1 MSEEKKAGLGKGRSR
16 LLYQI
21 SFLLVIVLVI
31 IGVTI
36 FLVVNGAMNRLIE
49 EDKQDRIDSEAQI
62 IYNDAVYI
70 SDIQLGKMLVDFPD
84 MDVAEIIA
92 AVNEKK
98 MHEFIIYAN
107 EGLEEGVEA
116 GMLGAEAVMIVD
128 PTGSTSLGY
137 PFALASS
144 DGDLNY
150 EEIPA
155 YLITAFEEDEN
166 YIYLEE
172 GIPELGFEGEYLV
185 TLVSLR
191 PQGIPMEYVFMAVR
205 PFDEEIARIDDF
217 YNSERNRL
225 TWILALVIGGG
236 IVLIFLIT
244 FFILQRMIHKQITR
258 PIDELTAVAGEVMD
272 GNLDVEIDIREGE
285 EFETLKRAFREML
298 TSIRDVLNKSMGRE

>member
-1 MSEEKKAGLGKGRSR
+1 MGKGRSR

-21 SFLLVIVLVI
+21 TLMLVIVLVI
-31 IGVTI
+31 IGVTV
-36 FLVVNGAMNRLIE
+36 FLVVNGAMDRLIE

-70 SDIQLGKMLVDFPD
+70 SDIQLAQMLVDFPEL
-84 MDVAEIIA
+84 DVAEVLA
-92 AVNEKK
+92 AVKEKR
-98 MHEFIIYAN
+98 MHEFIAYAN
-107 EGLEEGVEA
+107 EGLKEGLEA
-116 GMLGAEAVMIVD
+116 GMLGAETVMIAD

-137 PFALASS
+137 PFALACS
-144 DGDLNY
+144 DDDLTY
-150 EEIPA
+150 EEIPENI
-155 YLITAFEEDEN
+155 ITAFEEDEH

-191 PQGIPMEYVFMAVR
+191 PQGIPTEYIFLGIR
-205 PFDEEIARIDDF
+205 PFAEEIARIDDF
-217 YNSERNRL
+217 YSSERNRV

-244 FFILQRMIHKQITR
+244 FFILQRMINKQITR

-298 TSIRDVLNKSMGRE
+298 VSIRDVLNKSIGKE

>member
-21 SFLLVIVLVI
+21 TLILVIVLVI
-31 IGVTI
+31 IGVTV
-36 FLVVNGAMNRLIE
+36 FLVVNSALDRLIE

-62 IYNDAVYI
+62 IYNDAMYI
-70 SDIQLGKMLVDFPD
+70 SDIQLANMLVDFPD
-84 MDVAEIIA
+84 LDVAAVIA
-92 AVNEKK
+92 NVKEKK
-98 MHEFIIYAN
+98 IDEFIRYAID
-107 EGLEEGVEA
+107 GLKDGVEA

-144 DGDLNY
+144 DADLTY
-150 EEIPA
+150 EEIPENI
-155 YLITAFEEDEN
+155 ITAFEENEN
-166 YIYLEE
+166 YIYLEG

-191 PQGIPMEYVFMAVR
+191 PSGIPTEYIFLGIR
-205 PFDEEIARIDDF
+205 PFAEEIARIDDF
-217 YNSERNRL
+217 YSSERNRV

-244 FFILQRMIHKQITR
+244 FFILRRMIYKQITQ

-272 GNLDVEIDIREGE
+272 GNLDVEIDVREGE
-285 EFETLKRAFREML
+285 EFETLKRAFTQML
-298 TSIRDVLNKSMGRE
+298 VSIRDVLNKSIGKE